1 MLMRISLIIA
11 IVVGLAAAVLSF
23 THVKTKLDGVVAERN
38 DWHGKFDK
46 TDAELTQTKGTLA
59 KTEKDLTQ
67 TKETLATT
75 QQERDGAVA
84 KAEEQ
89 TRKATELSEKLTKT
103 TSERDDARA
112 ELAAYV
118 ATGYKPEQVA
128 ALGKQVTDAQKA
140 LEASIEEKKILQL
153 AHEKTVDE
161 LKWLKGEIKYV
172 TMRSDLKGTVMVADP
187 KWEFVVLNVGQV
199 DGAKERGELLVS
211 RDGKLVAKIV
221 IREVQKNRCIANLL
235 PGWKL
240 TDVTEGDVVIPA
252 YPES

>member
-23 THVKTKLDGVVAERN
+23 THIKTKIDGVVAERN
-38 DWHGKFDK
+38 DFHTKWDK
-46 TDAELTQTKGTLA
+46 TTDELTQTKGTLA
-59 KTEKDLTQ
+59 KTEKELSQ

-75 QQERDGAVA
+75 QQERDSAVA
-84 KAEEQ
+84 KADEQ
-89 TRKATELSEKLTKT
+89 TKKATDLSDKLTKT
-103 TSERDDARA
+103 TGERDNARA

-118 ATGYKPEQVA
+118 GTGYKPEQILA
-128 ALGKQVTDAQKA
+128 MGKQITDAQKA

-172 TMRSDLKGTVMVADP
+172 TMRPDLKGTVMVADP
-187 KWEFVVLNVGQV
+187 KWEFVVLNVGQE

-211 RDGKLVAKIV
+211 RDGKLVAKVI

-240 TDVTEGDVVIPA
+240 TDVSEGDVVIPA

>member
-23 THVKTKLDGVVAERN
+23 THVKTKIDNVVAERN

-46 TDAELTQTKGTLA
+46 TDAELTETKGTLA
-59 KTEKDLTQ
+59 KTEKELTQ

-75 QQERDGAVA
+75 QKERDDAVA
-84 KAEEQ
+84 KSEVESKKSADL
-89 TRKATELSEKLTKT
+89 AEKLNKT
-103 TSERDDARA
+103 TTERDDARA
-112 ELAAYV
+112 ELAAYQN
-118 ATGYKPEQVA
+118 TGYKPEQIL
-128 ALGKQVTDAQKA
+128 ALGKQVLDGQKA
-140 LEASIEEKKILQL
+140 LEASIEEKKILQY
-153 AHEKTVDE
+153 AYEKANNE
-161 LKWLKGEIKYV
+161 LERITGKRPYI
-172 TMRSDLKGTVMVADP
+172 TMRADLKGSVLVADP
-187 KWEFVVLNVGQV
+187 KWEFVVLNVGQE
-199 DGAKERGELLVS
+199 DGAKEHGELLVS
-211 RDGKLVAKIV
+211 RDGKLVAKVI